1 MKNQSR
7 PSHGIII
14 ILFSFYKET
23 IKRLFP
29 FQKKFLSSERYF
41 KWKKRQQA
49 TRATKYTKYIED
61 EETNFNRD
69 TTTTPRWH
77 FLEELLGR
85 ACSIVSHD
93 K

>member
-1 MKNQSR
+1 MK
-7 PSHGIII
+7 
-14 ILFSFYKET
+14 EAD
-23 IKRLFP
+23 
-29 FQKKFLSSERYF
+29 E
-41 KWKKRQQA
+41 QA

>member
-1 MKNQSR
+1 MK
-7 PSHGIII
+7 
-14 ILFSFYKET
+14 EA
-23 IKRLFP
+23 
-29 FQKKFLSSERYF
+29 
-41 KWKKRQQA
+41 A
-49 TRATKYTKYIED
+49 TSNACKYTKYIED